1 MAAHISL
8 IGGRRVFLLSQGSLG
23 VEVFIFISGFL
34 MTLIL
39 KDMSRI
45 SWSGL
50 RQFYLRR
57 FFRIAPAFYVALLLY
72 VSFHSFFS
80 AGLVGAETFFNTP
93 YPITN
98 LAGPLGWRPIV
109 LNVLFLH
116 GLWPSEATKIFGP
129 AWSLSLEMQFYLVAP
144 FVVCLFRRAPFR
156 TLVLL
161 LATNWI
167 GNRLFGIYGHTGWIA
182 NFTYPSFLPNRIF
195 LFILGGSYCIYV
207 FDRRPQ
213 DLIICLL
220 TIAGI
225 FPLMGLKSSLVC
237 VAFTAIVHLAISSER
252 RWREAW
258 TAVAEC
264 KLTHLIAEW
273 SYGIYLIHIFC
284 MALAGHWL
292 LHTGPGFPRL
302 LVFAI
307 YAAVVVTLSV
317 TIAALLHTF
326 VERPARDFGKR
337 FSKRQQPRVEMADT
351 LASSTGHVR

>member
-1 MAAHISL
+1 M
-8 IGGRRVFLLSQGSLG
+8 
-23 VEVFIFISGFL
+23 FIFISGFL

-39 KDMSRI
+39 KDVSRI
-45 SWSGL
+45 TWSGL

-80 AGLVGAETFFNTP
+80 AGLIDAEGFFNTP
-93 YPITN
+93 YRITN

-116 GLWPSEATKIFGP
+116 GLLPSEATRIFGP

-144 FVVCLFRRAPFR
+144 FVVWLFRRVPFG

-161 LATNWI
+161 FATNWI
-167 GNRLFGIYGHTGWIA
+167 GNRLFGIYGRTGWIA

-195 LFILGGSYCIYV
+195 LFFLGASYCAYV

-213 DLIICLL
+213 TLIICLL

-237 VAFTAIVHLAISSER
+237 VALIGIVHLAIFSER
-252 RWREAW
+252 RWRATW

-264 KLTHLIAEW
+264 KLTHLISEW
-273 SYGIYLIHIFC
+273 SYGIYLIHLFC
-284 MALAGHWL
+284 MALAGHLL
-292 LHTGPGFPRL
+292 LHTGSGFPRL

-337 FSKRQQPRVEMADT
+337 FSKRPQPRVDIVNT
-351 LASSTGHVR
+351 PASSTDPVR